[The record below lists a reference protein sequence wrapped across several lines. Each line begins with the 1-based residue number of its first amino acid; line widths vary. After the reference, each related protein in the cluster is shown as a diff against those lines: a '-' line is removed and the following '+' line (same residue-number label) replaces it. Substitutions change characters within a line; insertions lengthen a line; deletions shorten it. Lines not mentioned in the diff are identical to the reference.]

1 MAKGINKVTL
11 LGNVGGAPEK
21 RVTQAG
27 ATIVTCSLATTG
39 YRYNKETQKSEDVT
53 EWHRLVFFDALAEV
67 VYGRVAKGDKLYA
80 EGALKTR
87 SWDDGGVKHYRTDIN
102 VKQIV
107 LLGARRDTAE
117 PDAPATVEEKAIDVP
132 EDDIPF

>member
-27 ATIVTCSLATTG
+27 VAIVTCSLATTG

-53 EWHRLVFFDALAEV
+53 EWHRLVFFDGLAEL
-67 VYGRVAKGDKLYA
+67 VYGKVAKGDKLYV

-87 SWDDGGVKHYRTDIN
+87 SWDDGGVKHYRTDVN

-107 LLGARRDTAE
+107 LLGARRDTE
-117 PDAPATVEEKAIDVP
+117 ESDAPATVEETAIDVP